1 MQIFL
6 CFLSL
11 FVLNGLVLGSME
23 SDLLI
28 DIFGNAGKDISIAF
42 GILLI
47 YLIRNHYKAIKGI
60 VFGLLFFSSVFTY
73 IGLIIFFVD

>member
-11 FVLNGLVLGSME
+11 FVLNGLVVGSME

-28 DIFGNAGKDISIAF
+28 DIFGNAGKDISIVF
-42 GILLI
+42 GILLL
-47 YLIRNHYKAIKGI
+47 YLIRNY
-60 VFGLLFFSSVFTY
+60 L
-73 IGLIIFFVD
+73 